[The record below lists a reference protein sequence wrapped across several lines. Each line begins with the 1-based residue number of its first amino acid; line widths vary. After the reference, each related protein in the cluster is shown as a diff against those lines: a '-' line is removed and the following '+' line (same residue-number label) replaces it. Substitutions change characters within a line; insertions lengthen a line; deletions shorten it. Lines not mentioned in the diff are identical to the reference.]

1 MSSLEQSIEEV
12 MTEAADIQHK
22 VPGKGGSAPA
32 ALSSPDADEPKHD
45 SEAVKKAGDAT
56 KPAPKTNPAKKGD
69 SPEELKDGE
78 TKVEKGKAV
87 NQEED
92 TDDSGT
98 PNLEEMSKAD
108 LLKQAVASMKEM
120 DANALKAAVA
130 GLNEDDEDGDEDE
143 KSESLSRNALIRKV
157 VESLKD
163 KSIAEVTSFIKEL
176 DNDSDE
182 GESEKIQK
190 KTASTESKKS
200 TSKKDEEYEDDEEE
214 EESVKKES
222 YDIDMTA
229 DIEALVSDEDLSEEF
244 KNKAKT
250 IFEASVAAKVKEL
263 SAEKE
268 AQLEEEQ
275 NQKIEEIKD
284 DLSEKV
290 DSYLNY
296 VSESWV
302 KENELAIERGL
313 KSELTED
320 FINGLK
326 KLFEE
331 HYVEVP
337 EDKFDVVEELAQRLD
352 HMEDKLNEE
361 VASNISA
368 LQDIE
373 ELQREKI
380 ISEASKDLAD
390 SEIEKLKVLAED
402 VDYEN
407 EENFVEK
414 VSTLK
419 EAYFKGDKLLAVS
432 DESNVAFNESEEED
446 KDNINVDP
454 SMAGYTAA
462 ISKFSKTDS

>member
-92 TDDSGT
+92 TDESGT

-244 KNKAKT
+244 KIKART
-250 IFEASVAAKVKEL
+250 IFEASVSAKVKEL

-302 KENELAIERGL
+302 TENELAIERGL

-462 ISKFSKTDS
+462 ISKFSKIDS

>member
-12 MTEAADIQHK
+12 MTEAADVQHK

-32 ALSSPDADEPKHD
+32 AKSSPDADEPKKD
-45 SEAVKKAGDAT
+45 SEAVKKAGEAT
-56 KPAPKTNPAKKGD
+56 KKAKAPGGEPAQDKAED
-69 SPEELKDGE
+69 LKDGE

-87 NQEED
+87 NQEEVE
-92 TDDSGT
+92 DDSET

-120 DANALKAAVA
+120 DAKALKAAVA

-214 EESVKKES
+214 ESVKKES
-222 YDIDMTA
+222 YEIDMTD
-229 DIEALVSDEDLSEEF
+229 DIDALVSDEDLSEEF

-337 EDKFDVVEELAQRLD
+337 EDKFDVVEELAARLD
-352 HMEDKLNEE
+352 DMEDKLNEE
-361 VASNISA
+361 VASNIQA
-368 LQDIE
+368 QQNIE

-407 EENFVEK
+407 EGNFVEK

-432 DESNVAFNESEEED
+432 DESNVAFNESDEEN

-462 ISKFSKTDS
+462 ISKFSKIDS